1 MIKRFNCFSF
11 KRKPIF
17 LFLITIVC
25 IFCLDHI
32 FVTDT
37 SQALVKQSLN
47 SQQLGQIINETEKS
61 WEKDYEKYFDKDFTN
76 YSNTEVQIAKQ
87 LSQLS
92 QNGTK
97 PAVMWA
103 VPAEKQ
109 LHLLLITPGNK
120 PIIKSIRGA
129 DRQTLFK
136 TIDTFYQALYDS
148 LDSDSTAYLPPAKQ
162 LYQWLIA
169 PIEPDL
175 QAENINTLLLC
186 SGPSLRSF
194 PFAALHDGERF
205 LVEKYST
212 VRLPAFNLTNISYQD
227 SSTRTQV
234 LAMGA
239 SNFTNQ
245 PPLPGVEVE
254 LSTITPKTLP
264 GVAMLNQEF
273 TVENLKSQHQNG
285 NFELI
290 HLATHAEF
298 NPGSSSNSYIQ
309 FSDTQL
315 SLAQI
320 DQLGLDSPPVDLLV
334 LIPFLE
340 KKALA

>member
-1 MIKRFNCFSF
+1 MIKPFNCFSF

-37 SQALVKQSLN
+37 SQALVKQSLT

-136 TIDTFYQALYDS
+136 TIDTFIP
-148 LDSDSTAYLPPAKQ
+148 STL
-162 LYQWLIA
+162 
-169 PIEPDL
+169 
-175 QAENINTLLLC
+175 
-186 SGPSLRSF
+186 
-194 PFAALHDGERF
+194 RF
-205 LVEKYST
+205 LRQRFYCLFT
-212 VRLPAFNLTNISYQD
+212 
-227 SSTRTQV
+227 SSKTTLSVAHCPHRTRS
-234 LAMGA
+234 A
-239 SNFTNQ
+239 SR
-245 PPLPGVEVE
+245 E
-254 LSTITPKTLP
+254 
-264 GVAMLNQEF
+264 
-273 TVENLKSQHQNG
+273 
-285 NFELI
+285 
-290 HLATHAEF
+290 
-298 NPGSSSNSYIQ
+298 Y
-309 FSDTQL
+309 
-315 SLAQI
+315 
-320 DQLGLDSPPVDLLV
+320 
-334 LIPFLE
+334 
-340 KKALA
+340 